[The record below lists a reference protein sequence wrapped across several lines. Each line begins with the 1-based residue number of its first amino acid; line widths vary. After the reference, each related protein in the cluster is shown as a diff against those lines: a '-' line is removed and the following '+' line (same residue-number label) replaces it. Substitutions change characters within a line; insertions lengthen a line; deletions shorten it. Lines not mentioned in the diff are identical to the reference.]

1 MKYKYVK
8 IAQIKEIATVAAPL
22 IGAAVEGS
30 AEAAALSQIKNI
42 LSGESGKDMLEEGV
56 SHFKDKAKQ
65 EQFQG
70 AEDFSTYMAEIESL
84 KNAYMSSGFSAKE
97 FDSYFAEVYKL
108 ENPRGLLLNPKVS
121 KIDIHKRIEL
131 MKQAKDDAA
140 ASSLP
145 LRKVFN
151 AYLMLYS
158 KTMNL
163 ALAKD
168 VVKRAVKLEN
178 EVSGVGILDSLF
190 NAMSGNVS
198 ETSLM
203 MALLGTPELMREYT
217 EIIAQATGHKLA
229 PVELYRRDAEIAKN
243 ILDNQIIENGLTRG
257 LQNAIE
263 SINIRQQAAASLK
276 ALNNIYRNTTS
287 FSGFFRNIYYYL
299 WMGDNLAVEG
309 SASVIPSN
317 AGLKPNMLSGGK
329 FSSNNNRVI
338 TAATTVV
345 LNPTQAESE
354 LKQKF
359 ADSLTKTQS
368 VFRGNYQAEAAKL
381 IDTVRRLYV
390 ARRTN
395 NVAAFNALR
404 PSVTVIL
411 NQRGFKNT
419 HNSEFIELAES
430 YLTLLDA
437 NQPITETSVET
448 ADSMAAPETIEQLA
462 PNKEQGEKFKIALQR
477 YDESK
482 KTYNN
487 IKSSIYGEPG
497 SSMIAGNAKELGQT
511 KLVPYKS
518 PEQVKAKISSAQD
531 SIKSARAY
539 NKIVQSV
546 LNAWTTTPAASFSGR
561 SPEQVEAIKT
571 RLKSVVHIYE
581 LELEKFAADAFELKS
596 EALTVEQTMKQRNE
610 RYMGGGQLAAELSGL
625 AASSKGTA
633 YGLAGGVAELN
644 RLMDSQIATQE
655 EKIQKLQGALSSAG
669 SPEERMAL
677 EGQLKNADIEKELL
691 KNRLF
696 QQTNDALQGK
706 FDPSFYT
713 DAMSSPGI
721 SRSSNSKNK
730 YVLASKFVKE
740 SDTEIEDYYNDLYED
755 SKDSPEYGTALEHP
769 KETRYILTVDIPK
782 HKHTK
787 SSKYKLN

>member
-8 IAQIKEIATVAAPL
+8 IAQTPGQIAVPL
-22 IGAAVEGS
+22 IGAAVEGT

-42 LSGESGKDMLEEGV
+42 LSGETGKDMFEEAV

-70 AEDFSTYMAEIESL
+70 AEDFSTFAAEIESL
-84 KNAYMSSGFSAKE
+84 INSYMSSGFSAKE
-97 FDSYFAEVYKL
+97 FDSYFAEYFKL

-121 KIDIHKRIEL
+121 KIDIRKRIEL
-131 MKQAKDDAA
+131 MKQAKDDAT

-151 AYLMLYS
+151 AYLTFYS

-168 VVKRAVKLEN
+168 VVKKAIKLEN

-203 MALLGTPELMREYT
+203 MALLGTPELMSEYA

-243 ILDNQIIENGLTRG
+243 ILDNQIIVNGLTRG

-263 SINIRQQAAASLK
+263 SVNIRQQAAESLK
-276 ALNNIYRNTTS
+276 ALNNIYGNTTS

-309 SASVIPSN
+309 SASFIPSN
-317 AGLKPNMLSGGK
+317 MSLKPSIYKLS
-329 FSSNNNRVI
+329 SANSRVV
-338 TAATTVV
+338 TSATTII

-381 IDTVRRLYV
+381 IDTIKRLYI
-390 ARRTN
+390 ARKTG

-404 PSVTVIL
+404 PSANTIL
-411 NQRGFKNT
+411 SQRGFKNT
-419 HNSEFIELAES
+419 HNSAFIELSES

-437 NQPITETSVET
+437 NQPITDTSVET
-448 ADSMAAPETIEQLA
+448 ADSMAAPETIQQLA
-462 PNKEQGEKFKIALQR
+462 PNKEQGEKLKIALQR
-477 YDESK
+477 YEEAK

-518 PEQVKAKISSAQD
+518 PEQVKAKIKSAQE
-531 SIKSARAY
+531 SINSARAY

-546 LNAWTTTPAASFSGR
+546 LNGWITTPAASFSGR
-561 SPEQVEAIKT
+561 PAEQVEAIKT
-571 RLKSVVHIYE
+571 RLKAVVHTYE
-581 LELEKFAADAFELKS
+581 LELEKFKADAFELKS

-610 RYMGGGQLAAELSGL
+610 RYMGGGQLAAELAGL

-655 EKIQKLQGALSSAG
+655 EKILKLQQALPTAG

-677 EGQLKNADIEKELL
+677 EGQLENAIIEKEFL
-691 KNRLF
+691 KNKLF

-721 SRSSNSKNK
+721 SRSSSNKSKF
-730 YVLASKFVKE
+730 VLASKFVKE
-740 SDTEIEDYYNDLYED
+740 ADEEIEDYYNELFED
-755 SKDSPEYGTALEHP
+755 TEDSPEYGTALEHP
-769 KETRYILTVDIPK
+769 QETRNILTKDIPK
-782 HKHTK
+782 HKHKK

>member
-8 IAQIKEIATVAAPL
+8 IAQTPGQIAVPL
-22 IGAAVEGS
+22 IGAAVEGT

-42 LSGESGKDMLEEGV
+42 LSGETGKDMFEEAV

-70 AEDFSTYMAEIESL
+70 AEDFSTFAAEIESL

-97 FDSYFAEVYKL
+97 FDSYFAEYFKL

-121 KIDIHKRIEL
+121 KIDIRKRIEL
-131 MKQAKDDAA
+131 MKQAKDDAT

-151 AYLMLYS
+151 AYLTFYS

-168 VVKRAVKLEN
+168 VVKKAIKLEN

-203 MALLGTPELMREYT
+203 MALLGTPELMSEYA

-243 ILDNQIIENGLTRG
+243 ILDNQIIVNGLTRG

-263 SINIRQQAAASLK
+263 SVNIRQQAAESLK
-276 ALNNIYRNTTS
+276 ALNNIYGNTTS

-309 SASVIPSN
+309 SASFIPSN
-317 AGLKPNMLSGGK
+317 MSLKPSIYKLS
-329 FSSNNNRVI
+329 SANSRVV
-338 TAATTVV
+338 TSATTII

-381 IDTVRRLYV
+381 IDTIKRLHI
-390 ARRTN
+390 ARKTG

-404 PSVTVIL
+404 PSANTIL
-411 NQRGFKNT
+411 SQRGFKNT
-419 HNSEFIELAES
+419 HNSAFIELSES

-437 NQPITETSVET
+437 NQPITDTSVET
-448 ADSMAAPETIEQLA
+448 ADSMAAPETIQQLA
-462 PNKEQGEKFKIALQR
+462 PNKEQSEKLKIALQR
-477 YDESK
+477 YEEAK

-518 PEQVKAKISSAQD
+518 PEQVKAKIKSAQE
-531 SIKSARAY
+531 SINSARAY

-546 LNAWTTTPAASFSGR
+546 LNGWITTPAASFSGR
-561 SPEQVEAIKT
+561 PAEQVEAIKT
-571 RLKSVVHIYE
+571 RLKAVVHTYE
-581 LELEKFAADAFELKS
+581 LELEKFKADAFELKS

-610 RYMGGGQLAAELSGL
+610 RYMGGGQLAAELAGL

-655 EKIQKLQGALSSAG
+655 EKILKLQQALPTAG

-677 EGQLKNADIEKELL
+677 EGQLENAKIEKELL
-691 KNRLF
+691 KNKLF

-721 SRSSNSKNK
+721 SRSSSNKSKF
-730 YVLASKFVKE
+730 VLASKFVKE
-740 SDTEIEDYYNDLYED
+740 ADEEIEDYYNELFED
-755 SKDSPEYGTALEHP
+755 TEDSPEYGTALEHP
-769 KETRYILTVDIPK
+769 QETRNILTKDIPK
-782 HKHTK
+782 HKHKK

>member
-8 IAQIKEIATVAAPL
+8 IAQTPGQIAVPL
-22 IGAAVEGS
+22 IGAAVEGT

-42 LSGESGKDMLEEGV
+42 LSGETGKDMFEEAV

-70 AEDFSTYMAEIESL
+70 AEDFSTFAAEIESL
-84 KNAYMSSGFSAKE
+84 KNSYMSSGFSAKE
-97 FDSYFAEVYKL
+97 FDSYFAEYFKL

-121 KIDIHKRIEL
+121 KIDIRKRIEL
-131 MKQAKDDAA
+131 MKQAKDDAT

-151 AYLMLYS
+151 AYLTFYS

-168 VVKRAVKLEN
+168 VVKKAIKLEN

-203 MALLGTPELMREYT
+203 MALLGTPELMSEYA

-243 ILDNQIIENGLTRG
+243 ILDNQIIVNGLTRG

-263 SINIRQQAAASLK
+263 SVNIRQQAAESLK
-276 ALNNIYRNTTS
+276 ALNNIYGNTTS

-309 SASVIPSN
+309 SASFIPSN
-317 AGLKPNMLSGGK
+317 MSLKPSIYKLS
-329 FSSNNNRVI
+329 SANSRVV
-338 TAATTVV
+338 TSATTII

-381 IDTVRRLYV
+381 IDTIKRLYI
-390 ARRTN
+390 ARKTG

-404 PSVTVIL
+404 PSANTIL
-411 NQRGFKNT
+411 SQRGFKNT
-419 HNSEFIELAES
+419 HNSAFIELSES

-437 NQPITETSVET
+437 NQPITDTSVET
-448 ADSMAAPETIEQLA
+448 ADSMAAPETIQQLA
-462 PNKEQGEKFKIALQR
+462 PNKEQGEKLKIALQR
-477 YDESK
+477 YEEAK

-518 PEQVKAKISSAQD
+518 PEQVKAKIKSAQE
-531 SIKSARAY
+531 SINSARAY

-546 LNAWTTTPAASFSGR
+546 LNGWITTPAASFSGR
-561 SPEQVEAIKT
+561 PAEQVEAIKT
-571 RLKSVVHIYE
+571 RLKAVVHTYE
-581 LELEKFAADAFELKS
+581 LELEKFKADAFELKS

-610 RYMGGGQLAAELSGL
+610 RYMGGGQLAAELAGL

-655 EKIQKLQGALSSAG
+655 EKILKLQQALPTAG

-677 EGQLKNADIEKELL
+677 EGQLENAKIEKELL
-691 KNRLF
+691 KNKLF

-721 SRSSNSKNK
+721 SRSSSNKSKF
-730 YVLASKFVKE
+730 VLASKFVKE
-740 SDTEIEDYYNDLYED
+740 ADEEIEDYYNELFED
-755 SKDSPEYGTALEHP
+755 TEDSPEYGTALEHP
-769 KETRYILTVDIPK
+769 QETRNILTKDIPK
-782 HKHTK
+782 HKHKK

>member
-8 IAQIKEIATVAAPL
+8 IADEKALTAL
-22 IGAAVEGS
+22 TGAANEGT
-30 AEAAALSQIKNI
+30 ADANALSQIKNI
-42 LSGESGKDMLEEGV
+42 LTGNTEKDMLDKAV
-56 SHFKDKAKQ
+56 SHFKEKAKQ

-70 AEDFSTYMAEIESL
+70 AEDLSNMGNEIESL

-97 FDSYFAEVYKL
+97 FDSYFPEYFKL
-108 ENPRGLLLNPKVS
+108 ENPGGLQKNPKVS
-121 KIDIHKRIEL
+121 NMSIDNVINL

-145 LRKVFN
+145 LRKVFE
-151 AYLMLYS
+151 AELMLYA
-158 KTMNL
+158 KTRNL
-163 ALAKD
+163 NLAKD
-168 VVKRAVKLEN
+168 VIKRAIKLEN
-178 EVSGVGILDSLF
+178 EVAGVGILDSLF
-190 NAMSGNVS
+190 NAMRGNVS

-229 PVELYRRDAEIAKN
+229 PVEIFRRDAEIAKSVLN
-243 ILDNQIIENGLTRG
+243 NTIIEHGLARG

-263 SINIRQQAAASLK
+263 SISIRQQAAAAEKVLTN
-276 ALNNIYRNTTS
+276 LFRNTTTLT
-287 FSGFFRNIYYYL
+287 GFFRNIYYYL
-299 WMGDNLAVEG
+299 WMGDNIATEA
-309 SASVIPSN
+309 SADVIPANTGVKQQS
-317 AGLKPNMLSGGK
+317 LFKMS
-329 FSSNNNRVI
+329 SSNSRVV

-359 ADSLTKTQS
+359 ADSLTRTQA
-368 VFRGNYQAEAAKL
+368 VFRGNYQAEAASL
-381 IDTVRRLYV
+381 IDTIKRLYI
-390 ARRTN
+390 ARKTN
-395 NVAAFNALR
+395 NVAAFNTLR
-404 PSVTVIL
+404 PTATAIL
-411 NQRGFKNT
+411 NKRGFKNT
-419 HNSEFIELAES
+419 HNSAFVELAES

-437 NQPITETSVET
+437 NQPITDTSVET
-448 ADSMAAPETIEQLA
+448 ADSMATPETIEQLA
-462 PNKEQGEKFKIALQR
+462 PNKQQGEKFKVALQR
-477 YDESK
+477 YDEAK

-497 SSMIAGNAKELGQT
+497 ASMIAGNAKELGQT

-518 PEQVKAKISSAQD
+518 PAQVKAKISSAQE

-546 LNAWTTTPAASFSGR
+546 LNAWVTTPAASFSGR
-561 SPEQVEAIKT
+561 TPEQVEAIKT
-571 RLKSVVHIYE
+571 RLKFVIHTYE
-581 LELEKFAADAFELKS
+581 LELEKFAADSFELKS

-610 RYMGGGQLAAELSGL
+610 RYMGGGALAAELAGL

-633 YGLAGGVAELN
+633 YGLAGGVSELN

-655 EKIQKLQGALSSAG
+655 EKMQKLQAALSTAAT
-669 SPEERMAL
+669 PEERMAL
-677 EGQLKNADIEKELL
+677 EGQLKNAEIEKELL
-691 KNRLF
+691 KNKLF

-721 SRSSNSKNK
+721 SRSSSNKSKF
-730 YVLASKFVKE
+730 VLASKYIKE
-740 SDTEIEDYYNDLYED
+740 ADAEIEEYYNELYED
-755 SKDSPEYGTALEHP
+755 SEDSPEYGTALEHP
-769 KETRYILTVDIPK
+769 EETRDILTKDIPK
-782 HKHTK
+782 HKHKK

>member
-8 IAQIKEIATVAAPL
+8 TAQIPPQVVAPL
-22 IGAAVEGS
+22 VGAAVEGS

-42 LSGESGKDMLEEGV
+42 LSGESGKNMFEEAV

-70 AEDFSTYMAEIESL
+70 AEDFSNISAEIENL

-97 FDSYFAEVYKL
+97 FDSYFAEYFKL
-108 ENPRGLLLNPKVS
+108 ENPRGLLLNPKVANIS
-121 KIDIHKRIEL
+121 PDKRIEI

-151 AYLMLYS
+151 ATLMLYS
-158 KTMNL
+158 KTKNL
-163 ALAKD
+163 ALTKD
-168 VVKRAVKLEN
+168 ILKRAVKLEN

-190 NAMSGNVS
+190 NAMAGNVS

-203 MALLGTPELMREYT
+203 MALLGTPELMREYS

-229 PVELYRRDAEIAKN
+229 PVELYRRDIEVAKN
-243 ILDNQIIENGLTRG
+243 ILDSAIIEHGLARG
-257 LQNAIE
+257 LQNGIE
-263 SINIRQQAAASLK
+263 SIAVRQQAAANEK
-276 ALNNIYRNTTS
+276 ILNNIFRNTTS
-287 FSGFFRNIYYYL
+287 FSGFFRNIYYML
-299 WMGDNLAVEG
+299 WMGDNVATEA
-309 SASVIPSN
+309 SAGFIPSN
-317 AGLKPNMLSGGK
+317 QGLKPNLFKGS
-329 FSSNNNRVI
+329 SSNNRVV
-338 TAATTVV
+338 TAATILT
-345 LNPTQAESE
+345 PTQVESN
-354 LKQKF
+354 LKQEF
-359 ADSLTKTQS
+359 AKSLTRTQS

-381 IDTVRRLYV
+381 IDIVRRLYI
-390 ARRTN
+390 ARGTG
-395 NVAAFNALR
+395 NVPAFNTLR
-404 PSVTVIL
+404 PSANTIL
-411 NQRGFKNT
+411 NTRGFKNT
-419 HNSEFIELAES
+419 HNSAFIELVDS
-430 YLTLLDA
+430 YLALLDV
-437 NQPITETSVET
+437 NQPITTTAVEE
-448 ADSMAAPETIEQLA
+448 ADAIAAPETIEQLA
-462 PNKEQGEKFKIALQR
+462 PNKEQGEKFKVALQR
-477 YDESK
+477 YDEAK

-487 IKSSIYGEPG
+487 IKSSIYGDPG
-497 SSMIAGNAKELGQT
+497 ASMIAGNAKELGQT

-518 PEQVKAKISSAQD
+518 PEQVKAKISSAQE

-546 LNAWTTTPAASFSGR
+546 LNAWITTPAASFSGK
-561 SPEQVEAIKT
+561 SVEQVEAIKT
-571 RLKSVVHIYE
+571 RLKYIVHTYDI
-581 LELEKFAADAFELKS
+581 ELEKFQADAFELKS
-596 EALTVEQTMKQRNE
+596 EAITVEQTMKQRNE
-610 RYMGGGQLAAELSGL
+610 RFMGGGQLAAELAGL

-655 EKIQKLQGALSSAG
+655 DKIIKLQQALSTAG

-677 EGQLKNADIEKELL
+677 EGQLKNAEIEKELL

-721 SRSSNSKNK
+721 SRSSNSKSK
-730 YVLASKFVKE
+730 YVLASKFIKE
-740 SDTEIEDYYNDLYED
+740 SDAVIEDYYNELFED
-755 SKDSPEYGTALEHP
+755 SEGSPEYGTALEHP
-769 KETRYILTVDIPK
+769 KETRNIPSNDIPK
-782 HKHTK
+782 HKHK
-787 SSKYKLN
+787 KDSKYKLN

>member
-97 FDSYFAEVYKL
+97 FDSYFAEVFKL

-581 LELEKFAADAFELKS
+581 LELEKLAADAFELKS

>member
-8 IAQIKEIATVAAPL
+8 IAQTPGQIAVPL
-22 IGAAVEGS
+22 IGAAVEGT

-42 LSGESGKDMLEEGV
+42 LSGETGKDMFEEAV

-70 AEDFSTYMAEIESL
+70 AEDFSTFAAEIESL

-97 FDSYFAEVYKL
+97 FDSYFAEYFKL

-121 KIDIHKRIEL
+121 KIDIRKRIEL
-131 MKQAKDDAA
+131 MKQAKDDAT

-151 AYLMLYS
+151 AYLTFYS

-168 VVKRAVKLEN
+168 VVKKAIKLEN

-203 MALLGTPELMREYT
+203 MALLGTPELMSEYA

-243 ILDNQIIENGLTRG
+243 ILDNQIIVNGLTRG

-263 SINIRQQAAASLK
+263 SVNIRQQAAESLK
-276 ALNNIYRNTTS
+276 ALNNIYGNTTS

-309 SASVIPSN
+309 SASFIPSN
-317 AGLKPNMLSGGK
+317 MSLKPSIYKLS
-329 FSSNNNRVI
+329 SANSRVV
-338 TAATTVV
+338 TSATTII

-381 IDTVRRLYV
+381 IDTIKRLHI
-390 ARRTN
+390 ARKTG

-404 PSVTVIL
+404 PSANTIL
-411 NQRGFKNT
+411 SQRGFKNT
-419 HNSEFIELAES
+419 HNSAFIELSES

-437 NQPITETSVET
+437 NQPITDTSVET
-448 ADSMAAPETIEQLA
+448 ADSMAAPETIQQLA
-462 PNKEQGEKFKIALQR
+462 PNKEQGEKLKIALQR
-477 YDESK
+477 YEEAK

-518 PEQVKAKISSAQD
+518 PEQVKAKIKSAQE
-531 SIKSARAY
+531 SINSARAY

-546 LNAWTTTPAASFSGR
+546 LNGWITTPAASFSGR
-561 SPEQVEAIKT
+561 PAEQVEAIKT
-571 RLKSVVHIYE
+571 RLKAVVHTYE
-581 LELEKFAADAFELKS
+581 LELEKFKADAFELKS

-610 RYMGGGQLAAELSGL
+610 RYMGGGQLAAELAGL

-655 EKIQKLQGALSSAG
+655 EKILKLQQALPTAG

-677 EGQLKNADIEKELL
+677 EGQLENAKIEKELL
-691 KNRLF
+691 KNKLF

-721 SRSSNSKNK
+721 SRSSSNKSKF
-730 YVLASKFVKE
+730 VLASKFVKE
-740 SDTEIEDYYNDLYED
+740 ADEEIEDYYNELFED
-755 SKDSPEYGTALEHP
+755 TEDSPEYGTALEHP
-769 KETRYILTVDIPK
+769 QETRNILTKDIPK
-782 HKHTK
+782 HKHKK

>member
-8 IAQIKEIATVAAPL
+8 IATPVTPVVAPL

-42 LSGESGKDMLEEGV
+42 LSGESGKDMFGEAV

-70 AEDFSTYMAEIESL
+70 AEDFSNFAAEIENL

-97 FDSYFAEVYKL
+97 FDSYFAEYFKL
-108 ENPRGLLLNPKVS
+108 ENPRGLLLNPKVANIS
-121 KIDIHKRIEL
+121 PDKRVEI

-140 ASSLP
+140 SSSLP

-151 AYLMLYS
+151 ATLMLYA
-158 KTMNL
+158 KTRNL
-163 ALAKD
+163 ALTKD
-168 VVKRAVKLEN
+168 ILKRAVKLEN

-190 NAMSGNVS
+190 NAMAGNVS

-203 MALLGTPELMREYT
+203 MALLGTPESMREYS

-229 PVELYRRDAEIAKN
+229 PVELYRRDIEVAKN
-243 ILDNQIIENGLTRG
+243 ILDSAIIEHGLARG
-257 LQNAIE
+257 LQNGIE
-263 SINIRQQAAASLK
+263 SVAVRQQAAENEK
-276 ALNNIYRNTTS
+276 ILNNIFRNTTS
-287 FSGFFRNIYYYL
+287 FSGFFRNIYYML
-299 WMGDNLAVEG
+299 WMGDNVAVES
-309 SASVIPSN
+309 SAAFIPSN
-317 AGLKPNMLSGGK
+317 AGLKPDLLGK
-329 FSSNNNRVI
+329 FKISSKYNRVV
-338 TAATTVV
+338 TAATV
-345 LNPTQAESE
+345 LTTSQIESNLNQE
-354 LKQKF
+354 F
-359 ADSLTKTQS
+359 ASSLTRTQS
-368 VFRGNYQAEAAKL
+368 VFRGNYQAEAGKL
-381 IDTVRRLYV
+381 IDIIKRLHV
-390 ARRTN
+390 ARSTRN
-395 NVAAFNALR
+395 IPAFNTLR
-404 PSVTVIL
+404 PTANTIL
-411 NQRGFKNT
+411 NTRGFKNT
-419 HNSEFIELAES
+419 HNSAFIELAES

-437 NQPITETSVET
+437 GQPITTSAVEE
-448 ADSMAAPETIEQLA
+448 ADALAAPETIEQLA
-462 PNKEQGEKFKIALQR
+462 PNKEQGEKFKVALQR
-477 YDESK
+477 YDEAK

-487 IKSSIYGEPG
+487 VKNSIYGDPG
-497 SSMIAGNAKELGQT
+497 ASMIAGNAKELGQT

-518 PEQVKAKISSAQD
+518 PEQVKAKIESAQE

-539 NKIVQSV
+539 NKIIQSV
-546 LNAWTTTPAASFSGR
+546 LSSWTSTPAASFSGK

-571 RLKSVVHIYE
+571 RLKFVIHTYE
-581 LELEKFAADAFELKS
+581 VELEKFKADAFELKS

-610 RYMGGGQLAAELSGL
+610 RFMGGGQLAAELAGL
-625 AASSKGTA
+625 AASSKGSA

-655 EKIQKLQGALSSAG
+655 EKIVKLQQALSTAG

-691 KNRLF
+691 KNKLF

-721 SRSSNSKNK
+721 SRSSNSNSK
-730 YVLASKFVKE
+730 YVLASKFIKE
-740 SDTEIEDYYNDLYED
+740 SDAVIEDYYNQLFEE

-769 KETRYILTVDIPK
+769 KETRNIPTKDIPK
-782 HKHTK
+782 HKHK
-787 SSKYKLN
+787 KDSKYKLN

>member
-8 IAQIKEIATVAAPL
+8 IAQVPPQIAAPL
-22 IGAAVEGS
+22 IGAAVEGT

-42 LSGESGKDMLEEGV
+42 LSGETGKDMFEEAV

-70 AEDFSTYMAEIESL
+70 AEDFSTFAAEIESL
-84 KNAYMSSGFSAKE
+84 KNSYMSSGFSAKE
-97 FDSYFAEVYKL
+97 FDSYFAEYFKL

-121 KIDIHKRIEL
+121 KIDIRKRIEL
-131 MKQAKDDAA
+131 MKQAKDDAT

-151 AYLMLYS
+151 AYLTFYS

-168 VVKRAVKLEN
+168 VVKKAIKLEN

-203 MALLGTPELMREYT
+203 MALLGTPELMSEYA

-243 ILDNQIIENGLTRG
+243 ILDNQIIVNGLTRG

-263 SINIRQQAAASLK
+263 SVSIRQQAAESLK
-276 ALNNIYRNTTS
+276 ALNNIYGNTTS

-317 AGLKPNMLSGGK
+317 IGLKPSIYKLS
-329 FSSNNNRVI
+329 SSKYRVV
-338 TAATTVV
+338 TAATTII

-381 IDTVRRLYV
+381 IDTIKRLHI
-390 ARRTN
+390 ARKTG

-404 PSVTVIL
+404 PSANTIL
-411 NQRGFKNT
+411 SQRGFKNT
-419 HNSEFIELAES
+419 HNSAFIELSES

-437 NQPITETSVET
+437 NQPITDTSVET
-448 ADSMAAPETIEQLA
+448 ADSMAAPETIQQLA
-462 PNKEQGEKFKIALQR
+462 PNKEQSEKFKIALQR
-477 YDESK
+477 YEEAK

-487 IKSSIYGEPG
+487 IKNSIYGEPG

-518 PEQVKAKISSAQD
+518 PEQVKAKIKSAQE
-531 SIKSARAY
+531 SINSARAY

-546 LNAWTTTPAASFSGR
+546 LNGWITTPAASFSGR
-561 SPEQVEAIKT
+561 PAEQVEAIKT
-571 RLKSVVHIYE
+571 RLKAVVHTYE
-581 LELEKFAADAFELKS
+581 LELEKFKADAFELKS

-610 RYMGGGQLAAELSGL
+610 RYMGGGQLAAELAGL

-633 YGLAGGVAELN
+633 YGLAGGVSELN

-655 EKIQKLQGALSSAG
+655 EKILKLQQALPTAG

-677 EGQLKNADIEKELL
+677 EGQLKNAEIEKELL
-691 KNRLF
+691 KNKLF

-721 SRSSNSKNK
+721 SRSSSSKSK
-730 YVLASKFVKE
+730 FVLASKFVKE
-740 SDTEIEDYYNDLYED
+740 ADEEIEDYYNELFED
-755 SKDSPEYGTALEHP
+755 TEDSPEYGTALEHP
-769 KETRYILTVDIPK
+769 QETRNILTKDIPK
-782 HKHTK
+782 HKHKK

>member
-8 IAQIKEIATVAAPL
+8 IAEIPGQIAAPL
-22 IGAAVEGS
+22 IGAAVEGT

-42 LSGESGKDMLEEGV
+42 LSGETGKDMFEEGV

-70 AEDFSTYMAEIESL
+70 AEDFSTFAAEIESL
-84 KNAYMSSGFSAKE
+84 KNTYMSSGFSAKE
-97 FDSYFAEVYKL
+97 FDSYFAEYFKL

-121 KIDIHKRIEL
+121 KIDIRKRIEL
-131 MKQAKDDAA
+131 MKQAKDDAI

-151 AYLMLYS
+151 AYLTFYS

-168 VVKRAVKLEN
+168 VVKKAIKLEN

-203 MALLGTPELMREYT
+203 MALLGTPELMSEYA

-243 ILDNQIIENGLTRG
+243 ILDNQIIVNGLTRG

-263 SINIRQQAAASLK
+263 SVNIRQQAAESLK
-276 ALNNIYRNTTS
+276 ALNNIYGNTTS

-317 AGLKPNMLSGGK
+317 MSLKPSIYKLS
-329 FSSNNNRVI
+329 SSKYRVV
-338 TAATTVV
+338 TAATTII
-345 LNPTQAESE
+345 LNPSQAESE

-381 IDTVRRLYV
+381 IDTIKRLYI
-390 ARRTN
+390 ARKTG

-404 PSVTVIL
+404 PSANTIL
-411 NQRGFKNT
+411 SQRGFKNT
-419 HNSEFIELAES
+419 HNSAFIELSES

-437 NQPITETSVET
+437 NQPITDTSVET
-448 ADSMAAPETIEQLA
+448 ADSMAAPETIQQLA
-462 PNKEQGEKFKIALQR
+462 PNKEQSEKFKIALQR
-477 YDESK
+477 YEEAK

-518 PEQVKAKISSAQD
+518 PEQVKAKIKSAQE
-531 SIKSARAY
+531 SINSARAY

-546 LNAWTTTPAASFSGR
+546 LNGWITTPAASFSGR
-561 SPEQVEAIKT
+561 PAEQVEAIKT
-571 RLKSVVHIYE
+571 RLKAVVHTYD
-581 LELEKFAADAFELKS
+581 LELEKFKADAFELKS

-610 RYMGGGQLAAELSGL
+610 RYMGGGQLAAELAGL

-655 EKIQKLQGALSSAG
+655 EKILKLQQALPTAG

-677 EGQLKNADIEKELL
+677 EGQLENAKIEKELL

-721 SRSSNSKNK
+721 SRSSSSKSK
-730 YVLASKFVKE
+730 FVLASKFVKE
-740 SDTEIEDYYNDLYED
+740 ADEEIEDYYNELFED
-755 SKDSPEYGTALEHP
+755 TEDSPEYGTALEHP
-769 KETRYILTVDIPK
+769 QETRNILTKDIPK
-782 HKHTK
+782 HKHKK

>member
-8 IAQIKEIATVAAPL
+8 IAQTPGQIAVPL
-22 IGAAVEGS
+22 IGAAVEGT

-42 LSGESGKDMLEEGV
+42 LSGETGKDMFEEAV

-70 AEDFSTYMAEIESL
+70 AEDFSTFAAEIESL
-84 KNAYMSSGFSAKE
+84 KNSYMSSGFSAKE
-97 FDSYFAEVYKL
+97 FDSYFAEYFKL

-121 KIDIHKRIEL
+121 KIDIRKRIEL
-131 MKQAKDDAA
+131 MKQAKDDAT

-151 AYLMLYS
+151 AYLTFYS

-168 VVKRAVKLEN
+168 VVKKAIKLEN

-203 MALLGTPELMREYT
+203 MALLGTPELMSEYA

-243 ILDNQIIENGLTRG
+243 ILDNQIIVNGLTRG

-263 SINIRQQAAASLK
+263 SVNIRQQAAESLK
-276 ALNNIYRNTTS
+276 ALNNIYGNTTS

-309 SASVIPSN
+309 SASFIPSN
-317 AGLKPNMLSGGK
+317 MSLKPSIYKLS
-329 FSSNNNRVI
+329 SANSRVV
-338 TAATTVV
+338 TSATTII

-381 IDTVRRLYV
+381 IDTIKRLYI
-390 ARRTN
+390 ARKTG

-404 PSVTVIL
+404 PSANTIL
-411 NQRGFKNT
+411 SQRGFKNT
-419 HNSEFIELAES
+419 HNSAFIELSES

-437 NQPITETSVET
+437 NQPITDTSVET
-448 ADSMAAPETIEQLA
+448 ADSMAAPETIQQLA
-462 PNKEQGEKFKIALQR
+462 PNKEQGEKLKIALQR
-477 YDESK
+477 YEEAK

-518 PEQVKAKISSAQD
+518 PEQVKAKIKSAQE
-531 SIKSARAY
+531 SINSARAY

-546 LNAWTTTPAASFSGR
+546 LNGWITTPAASFSGR
-561 SPEQVEAIKT
+561 PAEQVEAIKT
-571 RLKSVVHIYE
+571 RLKAVVHTYE
-581 LELEKFAADAFELKS
+581 LELEKFKADAFELKS

-610 RYMGGGQLAAELSGL
+610 RYMGGGQLAAELAGL

-655 EKIQKLQGALSSAG
+655 EKILKLQQALPTAG

-677 EGQLKNADIEKELL
+677 EGQLENAKIEKELL

-721 SRSSNSKNK
+721 SRSSSSKSK
-730 YVLASKFVKE
+730 FVLASKFVKE
-740 SDTEIEDYYNDLYED
+740 ADEEIEDYYNELYED
-755 SKDSPEYGTALEHP
+755 SEDSPEYGTALEHP
-769 KETRYILTVDIPK
+769 KETRNILTKDIPK
-782 HKHTK
+782 QKHKK

>member
-8 IAQIKEIATVAAPL
+8 IAADPLTTPL
-22 IGAAVEGS
+22 IGAATEGTADS
-30 AEAAALSQIKNI
+30 GALSKIKGI
-42 LSGESGKDMLEEGV
+42 LTGDTERDMLDKAI

-97 FDSYFAEVYKL
+97 FDSYFAEVFKL

-121 KIDIHKRIEL
+121 NIDIHKRIEL

-168 VVKRAVKLEN
+168 VVKRAIKLEN
-178 EVSGVGILDSLF
+178 EVSGVGIIDSLF

-198 ETSLM
+198 EASLM

-276 ALNNIYRNTTS
+276 SLNNIYRNTTS

-309 SASVIPSN
+309 SASLIPSN
-317 AGLKPNMLSGGK
+317 PGLKSNMLSGK
-329 FSSNNNRVI
+329 FSSNDNRVV
-338 TAATTVV
+338 TAATTIV
-345 LNPTQAESE
+345 LNPTQAENE
-354 LKQKF
+354 LKKKF

-381 IDTVRRLYV
+381 IDTVKRLHI
-390 ARRTN
+390 ARKTN
-395 NVAAFNALR
+395 NVAAFNAMR
-404 PSVTVIL
+404 PSAIAIL

-419 HNSEFIELAES
+419 HNSAFIELAES

-437 NQPITETSVET
+437 NQPITDTSVET
-448 ADSMAAPETIEQLA
+448 ADSMATPETIEKLA

-539 NKIVQSV
+539 NRIIQSV

-561 SPEQVEAIKT
+561 SPDQVEAIKT
-571 RLKSVVHIYE
+571 RLKSVIHIYD

-633 YGLAGGVAELN
+633 YGLAGGVSELN

-669 SPEERMAL
+669 SSEERMAL

-730 YVLASKFVKE
+730 YVLASKFIKE
-740 SDTEIEDYYNDLYED
+740 SDAEIEDYYNDLYED
-755 SKDSPEYGTALEHP
+755 SEGSPEYGTALEHP
-769 KETRYILTVDIPK
+769 KETRYILTKDIPHHK
-782 HKHTK
+782 HKK

>member
-8 IAQIKEIATVAAPL
+8 IAQTPGQIAVPL
-22 IGAAVEGS
+22 IGAAVEGT

-42 LSGESGKDMLEEGV
+42 LSGETGKDMFEEGV

-70 AEDFSTYMAEIESL
+70 AEDFSTFAAEIESL
-84 KNAYMSSGFSAKE
+84 KNTYMSSGFSAKE
-97 FDSYFAEVYKL
+97 FDSYFAEYFKL

-121 KIDIHKRIEL
+121 KIDIRKRIEL
-131 MKQAKDDAA
+131 MKQAKDDAI

-151 AYLMLYS
+151 AYLTFYS

-168 VVKRAVKLEN
+168 VVKKAIKLEN

-203 MALLGTPELMREYT
+203 MALLGTPELMSEYA

-243 ILDNQIIENGLTRG
+243 ILDNQIIVNGLTRG

-263 SINIRQQAAASLK
+263 SVNIRQQAAESLK
-276 ALNNIYRNTTS
+276 ALNNIYGNTTS

-309 SASVIPSN
+309 SASFIPSN
-317 AGLKPNMLSGGK
+317 MSLKPSIYKLS
-329 FSSNNNRVI
+329 SANSRVV
-338 TAATTVV
+338 TSATTII

-381 IDTVRRLYV
+381 IDTIKRLYI
-390 ARRTN
+390 ARKTG

-404 PSVTVIL
+404 PSANTIL
-411 NQRGFKNT
+411 SQRGFKNT
-419 HNSEFIELAES
+419 HNSAFIELSES

-437 NQPITETSVET
+437 NQPITDTSVET
-448 ADSMAAPETIEQLA
+448 ADSMAAPETIQQLA
-462 PNKEQGEKFKIALQR
+462 PNKEQGEKLKIALQR
-477 YDESK
+477 YEEAK

-518 PEQVKAKISSAQD
+518 PEQVKAKIKSAQE
-531 SIKSARAY
+531 SINSARAY

-546 LNAWTTTPAASFSGR
+546 LNGWITTPAASFSGR
-561 SPEQVEAIKT
+561 PAEQVEAIKT
-571 RLKSVVHIYE
+571 RLKAVVHTYE
-581 LELEKFAADAFELKS
+581 LELEKFKADAFELKS

-610 RYMGGGQLAAELSGL
+610 RYMGGGQLAAELAGL

-655 EKIQKLQGALSSAG
+655 EKILKLQQALPTAG

-677 EGQLKNADIEKELL
+677 EGQLENAKIEKELL
-691 KNRLF
+691 KNKLF

-721 SRSSNSKNK
+721 SRSSSNKSKF
-730 YVLASKFVKE
+730 VLASKFVKE
-740 SDTEIEDYYNDLYED
+740 ADEEIEDYYNELFED
-755 SKDSPEYGTALEHP
+755 TEDSPEYGTALEHP
-769 KETRYILTVDIPK
+769 QETRNILTKDIPK
-782 HKHTK
+782 HKHKK

>member
-8 IAQIKEIATVAAPL
+8 IAQVPPQVAAPL
-22 IGAAVEGS
+22 IGAAVEGT

-42 LSGESGKDMLEEGV
+42 LSGETGKDMFEEAV

-70 AEDFSTYMAEIESL
+70 AEDFSTFASEIESL

-97 FDSYFAEVYKL
+97 FDSYFAEYFKL

-121 KIDIHKRIEL
+121 KIDIRKRIEL
-131 MKQAKDDAA
+131 MKQAKDDAT

-151 AYLMLYS
+151 AYLTFYS

-168 VVKRAVKLEN
+168 VVKKAIKLEN

-203 MALLGTPELMREYT
+203 MALLGTPELMSEYA

-243 ILDNQIIENGLTRG
+243 ILDNQIIVNGLTRG

-263 SINIRQQAAASLK
+263 SVNIRQQAAESLK
-276 ALNNIYRNTTS
+276 ALNNIYGNTTS

-309 SASVIPSN
+309 SASFIPSN
-317 AGLKPNMLSGGK
+317 MSLKPSIYKLS
-329 FSSNNNRVI
+329 SANSRVV
-338 TAATTVV
+338 TSATTII

-381 IDTVRRLYV
+381 IDTIKRLHI
-390 ARRTN
+390 ARKTG

-404 PSVTVIL
+404 PSANTIL
-411 NQRGFKNT
+411 SQRGFKNT
-419 HNSEFIELAES
+419 HNSAFIELSES

-437 NQPITETSVET
+437 NQPITDTSVET
-448 ADSMAAPETIEQLA
+448 ADSMAAPETIQQLA
-462 PNKEQGEKFKIALQR
+462 PNKEQSEKLKIALQR
-477 YDESK
+477 YEEAK

-518 PEQVKAKISSAQD
+518 PEQVKAKIKSAQE
-531 SIKSARAY
+531 SINSARAY

-546 LNAWTTTPAASFSGR
+546 LNGWITTPAASFSGR
-561 SPEQVEAIKT
+561 PAEQVEAIKT
-571 RLKSVVHIYE
+571 RLKAVVHTYE
-581 LELEKFAADAFELKS
+581 LELEKFKADAFELKS

-610 RYMGGGQLAAELSGL
+610 RYMGGGQLAAELAGL

-655 EKIQKLQGALSSAG
+655 EKILKLQQALPTAG

-677 EGQLKNADIEKELL
+677 EGQLENAKIEKELL
-691 KNRLF
+691 KNKLF

-721 SRSSNSKNK
+721 SRSSSNKSKF
-730 YVLASKFVKE
+730 VLASKFVKE
-740 SDTEIEDYYNDLYED
+740 ADEEIEDYYNELFED
-755 SKDSPEYGTALEHP
+755 TEDSPEYGTALEHP
-769 KETRYILTVDIPK
+769 QETRNILTKDIPK
-782 HKHTK
+782 HKHKK

>member
-8 IAQIKEIATVAAPL
+8 IAQTPGQIAAPL
-22 IGAAVEGS
+22 IGAAVEGT

-42 LSGESGKDMLEEGV
+42 LSGETGKDMFEEGV

-70 AEDFSTYMAEIESL
+70 AEDFSTFAAEIESL
-84 KNAYMSSGFSAKE
+84 KNTYMSSGFSAKE
-97 FDSYFAEVYKL
+97 FDSYFAEYFKL

-121 KIDIHKRIEL
+121 KIDIRKRIEL
-131 MKQAKDDAA
+131 MKQAKDDAI

-151 AYLMLYS
+151 AYLTFYS

-168 VVKRAVKLEN
+168 VVKKAIKLEN

-203 MALLGTPELMREYT
+203 MALLGTPELMSEYA

-243 ILDNQIIENGLTRG
+243 ILDNQIIVNGLTRG

-263 SINIRQQAAASLK
+263 SVNIRQQAAESLK
-276 ALNNIYRNTTS
+276 ALNNIYGNTTS

-309 SASVIPSN
+309 SASFIPSN
-317 AGLKPNMLSGGK
+317 MSLKPSIYKLS
-329 FSSNNNRVI
+329 SANSRVV
-338 TAATTVV
+338 TSATTII

-381 IDTVRRLYV
+381 IDTIKRLYI
-390 ARRTN
+390 ARKTG

-404 PSVTVIL
+404 PSANTIL
-411 NQRGFKNT
+411 SQRGFKNT
-419 HNSEFIELAES
+419 HNSAFIELSES

-437 NQPITETSVET
+437 NQPITDTSVET
-448 ADSMAAPETIEQLA
+448 ADSMAAPETIQQLA
-462 PNKEQGEKFKIALQR
+462 PNKEQGEKLKIALQR
-477 YDESK
+477 YEEAK

-518 PEQVKAKISSAQD
+518 PEQVKAKIKSAQE
-531 SIKSARAY
+531 SINSARAY

-546 LNAWTTTPAASFSGR
+546 LNGWITTPAASFSGR
-561 SPEQVEAIKT
+561 PAEQVEAIKT
-571 RLKSVVHIYE
+571 RLKAVVHTYE
-581 LELEKFAADAFELKS
+581 LELEKFKADAFELKS

-610 RYMGGGQLAAELSGL
+610 RYMGGGQLAAELAGL

-655 EKIQKLQGALSSAG
+655 EKILKLQQALPTAG

-677 EGQLKNADIEKELL
+677 EGQLENAKIEKELL
-691 KNRLF
+691 KNKLF

-721 SRSSNSKNK
+721 SRSSSNKSKF
-730 YVLASKFVKE
+730 VLASKFVKE
-740 SDTEIEDYYNDLYED
+740 ADEEIEDYYNELFED
-755 SKDSPEYGTALEHP
+755 TEDSPEYGTALEHP
-769 KETRYILTVDIPK
+769 QETRNILTKDIPK
-782 HKHTK
+782 HKHKK

>member
-8 IAQIKEIATVAAPL
+8 IAGIEQVAAPL
-22 IGAAVEGS
+22 IGAAVEGT

-42 LSGESGKDMLEEGV
+42 LSGETGKDMLEEAI

-70 AEDFSTYMAEIESL
+70 AEDFSTFAAEIESL

-97 FDSYFAEVYKL
+97 FDSYFAEYFKL

-121 KIDIHKRIEL
+121 KIDIRKRIEL

-151 AYLMLYS
+151 AYLSFYS

-168 VVKRAVKLEN
+168 VVKKAIKLEN

-203 MALLGTPELMREYT
+203 MALLGTPELMSEYA

-243 ILDNQIIENGLTRG
+243 ILDNQIIVNGLTRG

-263 SINIRQQAAASLK
+263 SVNIRQQAAESLK
-276 ALNNIYRNTTS
+276 ALNNIYGNTTS

-317 AGLKPNMLSGGK
+317 MGLKPSIFKLS
-329 FSSNNNRVI
+329 SSNKRVT
-338 TAATTVV
+338 TAATTVT

-381 IDTVRRLYV
+381 IDTVKRLYI
-390 ARRTN
+390 ARKTG

-404 PSVTVIL
+404 PNANTIL
-411 NQRGFKNT
+411 SQRGFKNT
-419 HNSEFIELAES
+419 HNSAFIELAES

-437 NQPITETSVET
+437 NQPITDTSVET
-448 ADSMAAPETIEQLA
+448 ADSMAAPETIQQLA
-462 PNKEQGEKFKIALQR
+462 PNKEQGEKLKIALQR
-477 YDESK
+477 YEEAK

-518 PEQVKAKISSAQD
+518 PEQVKAKIKSAQE
-531 SIKSARAY
+531 SINSARAY

-546 LNAWTTTPAASFSGR
+546 LNGWITTPAASFSGR
-561 SPEQVEAIKT
+561 PAEQVEAIKT
-571 RLKSVVHIYE
+571 RLKAVVHTYD
-581 LELEKFAADAFELKS
+581 LELEKFKADAFELKS
-596 EALTVEQTMKQRNE
+596 EAITVEQTMKQRNE
-610 RYMGGGQLAAELSGL
+610 RYMGGGQLAAELAGL

-655 EKIQKLQGALSSAG
+655 EKIQKLQAALPTAG

-677 EGQLKNADIEKELL
+677 EGQLQNANIEKELL

-721 SRSSNSKNK
+721 SRSSSNKSKF
-730 YVLASKFVKE
+730 VLASKFVKE
-740 SDTEIEDYYNDLYED
+740 ADEEIENYYNELFEDTE
-755 SKDSPEYGTALEHP
+755 DSPEYGTALEHP
-769 KETRYILTVDIPK
+769 QQTRNILTKDIPK
-782 HKHTK
+782 HKHNK

>member
-8 IAQIKEIATVAAPL
+8 IADEKALTAL
-22 IGAAVEGS
+22 TGAANEGT
-30 AEAAALSQIKNI
+30 ADANALSQIKNI
-42 LSGESGKDMLEEGV
+42 LTGNTEKDMLDKAV
-56 SHFKDKAKQ
+56 SHFKEKAKQ

-70 AEDFSTYMAEIESL
+70 AEDLSNMGNEIESL

-97 FDSYFAEVYKL
+97 FDSYFPEYFKL
-108 ENPRGLLLNPKVS
+108 ENPGGLQKNPKVS
-121 KIDIHKRIEL
+121 NMSIDNVINL

-145 LRKVFN
+145 LRKVFE
-151 AYLMLYS
+151 AELMLYA
-158 KTMNL
+158 KTRNL
-163 ALAKD
+163 NLAKD
-168 VVKRAVKLEN
+168 VIKRAIKLEN
-178 EVSGVGILDSLF
+178 EVAGVGILDSLF
-190 NAMSGNVS
+190 NAMRGNVS

-229 PVELYRRDAEIAKN
+229 PVEIFRRDAEIAKSVLN
-243 ILDNQIIENGLTRG
+243 NTIIEHGLARG

-263 SINIRQQAAASLK
+263 SISIRQQAAAAEKVLTN
-276 ALNNIYRNTTS
+276 LFRNTTTLT
-287 FSGFFRNIYYYL
+287 GFFRNIYYYL
-299 WMGDNLAVEG
+299 WMGDNIATEA
-309 SASVIPSN
+309 SADVIPANTGVKQQS
-317 AGLKPNMLSGGK
+317 LFKMS
-329 FSSNNNRVI
+329 SSNSRVV

-359 ADSLTKTQS
+359 ADSLTRTQA
-368 VFRGNYQAEAAKL
+368 VFRGNYQAEAASL
-381 IDTVRRLYV
+381 IDTIKRLYI
-390 ARRTN
+390 ARKTN
-395 NVAAFNALR
+395 NVAAFNTLR
-404 PSVTVIL
+404 PTATAIL
-411 NQRGFKNT
+411 NKRGFKNT
-419 HNSEFIELAES
+419 HNSAFVELAES

-437 NQPITETSVET
+437 NQPITDTSVET
-448 ADSMAAPETIEQLA
+448 ADSMATPETIEQLA
-462 PNKEQGEKFKIALQR
+462 PNKQQGEKFKVALQR
-477 YDESK
+477 YDEAK

-497 SSMIAGNAKELGQT
+497 ASMIAGNAKELGQT

-518 PEQVKAKISSAQD
+518 PAQVKAKISSAQE

-546 LNAWTTTPAASFSGR
+546 LNAWVTTPAASFSGR
-561 SPEQVEAIKT
+561 APEQVEAIKT
-571 RLKSVVHIYE
+571 RLKFVIHTYE
-581 LELEKFAADAFELKS
+581 LELEKFAADSFELKS

-610 RYMGGGQLAAELSGL
+610 RYMGGGALAAELAGL

-633 YGLAGGVAELN
+633 YGLAGGVSELN

-655 EKIQKLQGALSSAG
+655 EKMQKLQAALSTAAT
-669 SPEERMAL
+669 PEERMAL
-677 EGQLKNADIEKELL
+677 EGQLKNAEIEKELL
-691 KNRLF
+691 KNKLF

-721 SRSSNSKNK
+721 SRSSSNKSKF
-730 YVLASKFVKE
+730 VLASKYIKE
-740 SDTEIEDYYNDLYED
+740 ADAEIEEYYNELYED
-755 SKDSPEYGTALEHP
+755 SEDSPEYGTALEHP
-769 KETRYILTVDIPK
+769 EETRDILTKDIPK
-782 HKHTK
+782 HKHKK

>member
-8 IAQIKEIATVAAPL
+8 IAADPVTTPL
-22 IGAAVEGS
+22 IGATTEGTADS
-30 AEAAALSQIKNI
+30 GTLSKIKGI
-42 LSGESGKDMLEEGV
+42 LTGDTERDMLDKAI

-97 FDSYFAEVYKL
+97 FDSYFAEVFKL

-121 KIDIHKRIEL
+121 NIDIHKRIEL

-168 VVKRAVKLEN
+168 VVKRAIKLEN

-229 PVELYRRDAEIAKN
+229 PVELYRRDTEIAKN

-263 SINIRQQAAASLK
+263 SINIRQQAAESLK
-276 ALNNIYRNTTS
+276 SLNNIYRNTTS

-317 AGLKPNMLSGGK
+317 AGLKPNMVSGK
-329 FSSNNNRVI
+329 FSSSNKRFV
-338 TAATTVV
+338 TSATTVI
-345 LNPTQAESE
+345 LNPTQAENE

-381 IDTVRRLYV
+381 IDTVNRLHI

-395 NVAAFNALR
+395 NVASFNAMR
-404 PSVTVIL
+404 PNATTIL

-419 HNSEFIELAES
+419 HNSAFIELAES

-448 ADSMAAPETIEQLA
+448 ADSMASPETIEQLA
-462 PNKEQGEKFKIALQR
+462 PNKEQGEKFKVALQR
-477 YDESK
+477 YDEAK

-518 PEQVKAKISSAQD
+518 PEQVKAKISSAQE
-531 SIKSARAY
+531 SIKSARVY
-539 NKIVQSV
+539 NKVIQSV
-546 LNAWTTTPAASFSGR
+546 LNAWTSTPSAGFSGR

-571 RLKSVVHIYE
+571 RLKSVVHIYD
-581 LELEKFAADAFELKS
+581 LELEKFKADAFELKS
-596 EALTVEQTMKQRNE
+596 EAITVEQTMKQRNE

-655 EKIQKLQGALSSAG
+655 EKIQKLQAALSSAG

-677 EGQLKNADIEKELL
+677 EGQLKNADIERELL

-721 SRSSNSKNK
+721 SRSSSSKSK
-730 YVLASKFVKE
+730 YALASKYIKE
-740 SDTEIEDYYNDLYED
+740 ADEEIEDYYNDLYED
-755 SKDSPEYGTALEHP
+755 SEGSPEYGTALEYP
-769 KETRYILTVDIPK
+769 KETRYTLTVDIPHHK
-782 HKHTK
+782 HKK

>member
-8 IAQIKEIATVAAPL
+8 IAADPVTTPL
-22 IGAAVEGS
+22 IGASTEGT
-30 AEAAALSQIKNI
+30 ADANALSRIKGI
-42 LSGESGKDMLEEGV
+42 LTGDTEKDMLDKAI

-70 AEDFSTYMAEIESL
+70 AEDFSNVAAEIENL

-97 FDSYFAEVYKL
+97 FDSYFAEYFKL
-108 ENPRGLLLNPKVS
+108 ENPRGLLVNPKVS
-121 KIDIHKRIEL
+121 GIDIHKRIDL

-140 ASSLP
+140 SSSLP

-151 AYLMLYS
+151 AYLTLYS

-229 PVELYRRDAEIAKN
+229 PVELYRRDAEVAKN
-243 ILDNQIIENGLTRG
+243 ILDNQIIENGLARG

-263 SINIRQQAAASLK
+263 SVNIRQQSAASLK
-276 ALNNIYRNTTS
+276 ALNNVFRNTTA

-299 WMGDNLAVEG
+299 WMGDNIAVEG

-317 AGLKPNMLSGGK
+317 IGLKNNLFNVSK
-329 FSSNNNRVI
+329 ANSSRERII
-338 TAATTVV
+338 TAATTVI
-345 LNPTQAESE
+345 LNPTQAENE

-359 ADSLTKTQS
+359 ADSLTKTQA

-381 IDTVRRLYV
+381 IDIVKRLYT
-390 ARRTN
+390 ARSTG
-395 NVAAFNALR
+395 NVPAFNALR
-404 PSVTVIL
+404 PSANAIL
-411 NQRGFKNT
+411 GQRGFKNT
-419 HNSEFIELAES
+419 HNSAFIELTES

-437 NQPITETSVET
+437 NQPITDTSVET

-462 PNKEQGEKFKIALQR
+462 PNKEQGEKFKVALQR
-477 YDESK
+477 YDEAK

-487 IKSSIYGEPG
+487 IKSSIYGDPG
-497 SSMIAGNAKELGQT
+497 ASMIAGNAKELGQT

-518 PEQVKAKISSAQD
+518 PEQVKAKINSAQE

-539 NKIVQSV
+539 NRIIQSV
-546 LNAWTTTPAASFSGR
+546 LSAWMTTPAASFSGR
-561 SPEQVEAIKT
+561 PAEQVEAIKT
-571 RLKSVVHIYE
+571 RLKSVIHTYD
-581 LELEKFAADAFELKS
+581 LELEKFKADAFELKS
-596 EALTVEQTMKQRNE
+596 EAITVEQTMKQRNE
-610 RYMGGGQLAAELSGL
+610 RYMGGGQLAAELAGL

-633 YGLAGGVAELN
+633 YGLAGGVSELN
-644 RLMDSQIATQE
+644 RLMDNQIATQE
-655 EKIQKLQGALSSAG
+655 EKILKLQQALPTAG

-677 EGQLKNADIEKELL
+677 EGQLENAKIEKELL

-713 DAMSSPGI
+713 DAMSSPGVT
-721 SRSSNSKNK
+721 RSSSSKSK
-730 YVLASKFVKE
+730 FVLASKFVKE
-740 SDTEIEDYYNDLYED
+740 ADEEIEDYYNELFED
-755 SKDSPEYGTALEHP
+755 TEDSPEYGTALEHP
-769 KETRYILTVDIPK
+769 QETRNILTKDIPK
-782 HKHTK
+782 HKHKK

>member
-8 IAQIKEIATVAAPL
+8 IADEKALTAL
-22 IGAAVEGS
+22 TGAANEGT
-30 AEAAALSQIKNI
+30 ADANALSQIKNI
-42 LSGESGKDMLEEGV
+42 LTGNTEKDMLDKAV
-56 SHFKDKAKQ
+56 SHFKEKAKQ

-70 AEDFSTYMAEIESL
+70 AEDLSNMGNEIESL

-97 FDSYFAEVYKL
+97 FDSYFPEYFKL
-108 ENPRGLLLNPKVS
+108 ENPGGLQKNPKVS
-121 KIDIHKRIEL
+121 NMSIDNVINL

-145 LRKVFN
+145 LRKVFE
-151 AYLMLYS
+151 AELMLYA
-158 KTMNL
+158 KTRNL
-163 ALAKD
+163 NLAKD
-168 VVKRAVKLEN
+168 VIKRAIKLEN
-178 EVSGVGILDSLF
+178 EVAGVGILDSLF
-190 NAMSGNVS
+190 NAMRGNVS

-229 PVELYRRDAEIAKN
+229 PVEIFRRDAEIAKSVLN
-243 ILDNQIIENGLTRG
+243 NTIIEHGLARG

-263 SINIRQQAAASLK
+263 SISIRQQAAAAEKVLTN
-276 ALNNIYRNTTS
+276 LFRNTTTLT
-287 FSGFFRNIYYYL
+287 GFFRNIYYYL
-299 WMGDNLAVEG
+299 WMGDNIATEA
-309 SASVIPSN
+309 SADIIPANTGVKQQS
-317 AGLKPNMLSGGK
+317 LFKMS
-329 FSSNNNRVI
+329 SSNSRVV

-359 ADSLTKTQS
+359 ADSLTRTQA
-368 VFRGNYQAEAAKL
+368 VFRGNYQAEAASL
-381 IDTVRRLYV
+381 IDTIKRLYI
-390 ARRTN
+390 ARKTN
-395 NVAAFNALR
+395 NVAAFNTLR
-404 PSVTVIL
+404 PTATAIL
-411 NQRGFKNT
+411 NKRGFKNT
-419 HNSEFIELAES
+419 HNSAFVELAES

-437 NQPITETSVET
+437 NQPITDTSVET
-448 ADSMAAPETIEQLA
+448 ADSMATPETIEQLA
-462 PNKEQGEKFKIALQR
+462 PNKQQGEKFKVALQR
-477 YDESK
+477 YDEAK

-497 SSMIAGNAKELGQT
+497 ASMIAGNAKELGQT

-518 PEQVKAKISSAQD
+518 PAQVKAKISSAQE

-546 LNAWTTTPAASFSGR
+546 LNAWVTTPAASFSGR
-561 SPEQVEAIKT
+561 TPEQVEAIKT
-571 RLKSVVHIYE
+571 RLKFVIHTYE
-581 LELEKFAADAFELKS
+581 LELEKFAADSFELKS

-610 RYMGGGQLAAELSGL
+610 RYMGGGALAAELAGL

-633 YGLAGGVAELN
+633 YGLAGGVSELN

-655 EKIQKLQGALSSAG
+655 EKMQKLQAALSTAAT
-669 SPEERMAL
+669 PEERMAL
-677 EGQLKNADIEKELL
+677 EGQLKNAEIEKELL
-691 KNRLF
+691 KNKLF

-721 SRSSNSKNK
+721 SRSSSNKSKF
-730 YVLASKFVKE
+730 VLASKYIKE
-740 SDTEIEDYYNDLYED
+740 ADAEIEEYYNELYED
-755 SKDSPEYGTALEHP
+755 SEDSPEYGTALEHP
-769 KETRYILTVDIPK
+769 EETRDILTKDIPK
-782 HKHTK
+782 HKHKK

>member
-1 MKYKYVK
+1 M
-8 IAQIKEIATVAAPL
+8 
-22 IGAAVEGS
+22 G
-30 AEAAALSQIKNI
+30 
-42 LSGESGKDMLEEGV
+42 
-56 SHFKDKAKQ
+56 
-65 EQFQG
+65 
-70 AEDFSTYMAEIESL
+70 
-84 KNAYMSSGFSAKE
+84 
-97 FDSYFAEVYKL
+97 
-108 ENPRGLLLNPKVS
+108 
-121 KIDIHKRIEL
+121 
-131 MKQAKDDAA
+131 
-140 ASSLP
+140 
-145 LRKVFN
+145 
-151 AYLMLYS
+151 
-158 KTMNL
+158 
-163 ALAKD
+163 
-168 VVKRAVKLEN
+168 
-178 EVSGVGILDSLF
+178 
-190 NAMSGNVS
+190 GNVS

-276 ALNNIYRNTTS
+276 SLNNIYRNTTS

-309 SASVIPSN
+309 SASLIPSN

-345 LNPTQAESE
+345 LNPTQAENE

-359 ADSLTKTQS
+359 AESLTKTQS

-381 IDTVRRLYV
+381 IDTVVRLYV
-390 ARRTN
+390 ARKAN
-395 NVAAFNALR
+395 NIASFNAMR
-404 PSVTVIL
+404 PSATAIL

-419 HNSEFIELAES
+419 HNSAFIELTES

-448 ADSMAAPETIEQLA
+448 ADSMAEPETIEKLA

-477 YDESK
+477 YEESK

-539 NKIVQSV
+539 NRIVQSV

-596 EALTVEQTMKQRNE
+596 EAITVEQTMKQRNE
-610 RYMGGGQLAAELSGL
+610 RYMGGGQLAAELAGL

-644 RLMDSQIATQE
+644 RLMDSQIATQD
-655 EKIQKLQGALSSAG
+655 EKISRLQQALPTAG

-677 EGQLKNADIEKELL
+677 EGQLKNAEIERAMLESK
-691 KNRLF
+691 LF

-730 YVLASKFVKE
+730 YVLASKFIKE
-740 SDTEIEDYYNDLYED
+740 SDAEIENYYNELYED
-755 SKDSPEYGTALEHP
+755 SEGSPEYGTALEHP
-769 KETRYILTVDIPK
+769 KETRYILTKDIPK
-782 HKHTK
+782 HDHKK

>member
-1 MKYKYVK
+1 
-8 IAQIKEIATVAAPL
+8 
-22 IGAAVEGS
+22 
-30 AEAAALSQIKNI
+30 
-42 LSGESGKDMLEEGV
+42 
-56 SHFKDKAKQ
+56 
-65 EQFQG
+65 
-70 AEDFSTYMAEIESL
+70 
-84 KNAYMSSGFSAKE
+84 
-97 FDSYFAEVYKL
+97 
-108 ENPRGLLLNPKVS
+108 
-121 KIDIHKRIEL
+121 
-131 MKQAKDDAA
+131 
-140 ASSLP
+140 
-145 LRKVFN
+145 
-151 AYLMLYS
+151 
-158 KTMNL
+158 
-163 ALAKD
+163 
-168 VVKRAVKLEN
+168 
-178 EVSGVGILDSLF
+178 
-190 NAMSGNVS
+190 
-198 ETSLM
+198 
-203 MALLGTPELMREYT
+203 
-217 EIIAQATGHKLA
+217 
-229 PVELYRRDAEIAKN
+229 
-243 ILDNQIIENGLTRG
+243 
-257 LQNAIE
+257 
-263 SINIRQQAAASLK
+263 
-276 ALNNIYRNTTS
+276 
-287 FSGFFRNIYYYL
+287 
-299 WMGDNLAVEG
+299 MGDNLAVEG
-309 SASVIPSN
+309 SASFIPSN
-317 AGLKPNMLSGGK
+317 AGLKPNMVSGGK
-329 FSSNNNRVI
+329 FSSNNKKVV
-338 TAATTVV
+338 TAATTTI

-404 PSVTVIL
+404 PSVSAIL

-419 HNSEFIELAES
+419 HNSAFIELAES

-437 NQPITETSVET
+437 NQPITDTSVET

-477 YDESK
+477 YEESK

-561 SPEQVEAIKT
+561 SPEQVESIKT

-596 EALTVEQTMKQRNE
+596 EAITVEQTMKQRNE
-610 RYMGGGQLAAELSGL
+610 RYMGGGQLAAELAGL

-644 RLMDSQIATQE
+644 RLMDSQIATQD
-655 EKIQKLQGALSSAG
+655 EKISRLQQALPTAG

-677 EGQLKNADIEKELL
+677 EGQLKNAEIERAMLESK
-691 KNRLF
+691 LF

-721 SRSSNSKNK
+721 SRSSSSKNK
-730 YVLASKFVKE
+730 YVLASKFIKE
-740 SDTEIEDYYNDLYED
+740 SDAEIENYYNELYED
-755 SKDSPEYGTALEHP
+755 SVGSPEYGTALEHP
-769 KETRYILTVDIPK
+769 KESRYILTKDIPK
-782 HKHTK
+782 HDHKK

>member
-8 IAQIKEIATVAAPL
+8 IAQIPPVVAPL
-22 IGAAVEGS
+22 IGAAVEGT

-42 LSGESGKDMLEEGV
+42 LSGESGKDMFEEAV
-56 SHFKDKAKQ
+56 SHFKDKSKQ

-70 AEDFSTYMAEIESL
+70 AEDFSTFAAEIESL
-84 KNAYMSSGFSAKE
+84 KNTYMSSGFSAKE
-97 FDSYFAEVYKL
+97 FDSYFAEYFKL

-121 KIDIHKRIEL
+121 KIDIRKRIEL
-131 MKQAKDDAA
+131 MKQAKDDAI

-151 AYLMLYS
+151 AYLTFYS

-168 VVKRAVKLEN
+168 VVKKAIKLEN

-203 MALLGTPELMREYT
+203 MALLGTPELMSEYA

-243 ILDNQIIENGLTRG
+243 ILDNQIIVNGLTRG

-263 SINIRQQAAASLK
+263 SVNIRQQAAESLK
-276 ALNNIYRNTTS
+276 ALNNIYGNTTS

-317 AGLKPNMLSGGK
+317 MGLKPSIYKLS
-329 FSSNNNRVI
+329 SSKYRVV
-338 TAATTVV
+338 TAATTII
-345 LNPTQAESE
+345 LNPSQAESE

-381 IDTVRRLYV
+381 IDTIKRLYI
-390 ARRTN
+390 ARKTG

-404 PSVTVIL
+404 PSANTIL
-411 NQRGFKNT
+411 SQRGFKNT
-419 HNSEFIELAES
+419 HNSAFIELSES

-437 NQPITETSVET
+437 NQPITDTSVET
-448 ADSMAAPETIEQLA
+448 ADSMAAPETIQQLA
-462 PNKEQGEKFKIALQR
+462 PNKEQSEKFKIALQR
-477 YDESK
+477 YEEAK

-518 PEQVKAKISSAQD
+518 PEQVKAKIKSAQE
-531 SIKSARAY
+531 SINSARAY

-546 LNAWTTTPAASFSGR
+546 LNGWITTPAASFSGR
-561 SPEQVEAIKT
+561 PAEQVEAIKT
-571 RLKSVVHIYE
+571 RLKAVVHTYD
-581 LELEKFAADAFELKS
+581 LELEKFKADAFELKS

-610 RYMGGGQLAAELSGL
+610 RYMGGGQLAAELAGL

-644 RLMDSQIATQE
+644 RLMDSQIVTQE
-655 EKIQKLQGALSSAG
+655 EKILKLQQALPTAG

-677 EGQLKNADIEKELL
+677 EGQLENAKIEKELL

-721 SRSSNSKNK
+721 SRSSSSKSK
-730 YVLASKFVKE
+730 FVLASKFVKE
-740 SDTEIEDYYNDLYED
+740 ADEEIEDYYNELFED
-755 SKDSPEYGTALEHP
+755 TEDSPEYGTALEHP
-769 KETRYILTVDIPK
+769 QETRNILTKDIPK
-782 HKHTK
+782 HKHKK